1 MDMIASRPN
10 TTARQPSA
18 CPPLT
23 EGAQA
28 LRRGIK
34 VLRVLAGT
42 QENGARLAEVAERC
56 GLTRLTA
63 HRLLQ
68 VLIEEGLVERLPDAS
83 RYVLGRDASSFG
95 IDRPSAMRLRALAEP
110 FLQHISDST
119 GDSVALTMR
128 SGLDSICAASCI
140 GRFPSRTAA
149 AVVGARLPL
158 GVGLGGLV
166 ILAFLPDE
174 EAEDVMRQ
182 NATRLAKRKLTA
194 EHLRERI
201 AKVRSQGHAFTE
213 AGVTPGTHV
222 LAVPV
227 FDKEQRPV
235 AAINI
240 HATAERLPAARAKKV
255 IELIGAQARM
265 LGQAYDR
272 RVGGGKPPALM
283 NQAGSMGT
291 NGR

>member
-1 MDMIASRPN
+1 MASRSDTPPRR
-10 TTARQPSA
+10 TSTSS
-18 CPPLT
+18 PLT

-42 QENGARLAEVAERC
+42 QENGARLAEVAELC
-56 GLTRLTA
+56 GLTRPTA
-63 HRLLQ
+63 HRILQ
-68 VLIEEGLVERLPDAS
+68 VLVEEGLAERLPDAS
-83 RYVLGRDASSFG
+83 RYVVGREASLFG
-95 IDRPSAMRLRALAEP
+95 HARPSAMRLRALADP

-119 GDSVALTMR
+119 GDSVALTVR
-128 SGLDSICAASCI
+128 NGLDSICAASCI

-166 ILAFLPDE
+166 ILAFLPDV
-174 EAEDVMRQ
+174 EAEDVLRQ

-194 EHLRERI
+194 EQLRERI
-201 AKVRSQGHAFTE
+201 IKVRSQGHAFTE

-227 FDKEQRPV
+227 FDKEHRPV

-240 HATAERLPAARAKKV
+240 HATADRLPAPRAKKV
-255 IELIGAQARM
+255 IELISTQATL

-272 RVGGGKPPALM
+272 RLGGG
-283 NQAGSMGT
+283 
-291 NGR
+291 

>member
-1 MDMIASRPN
+1 MDMVASHSHTSTR
-10 TTARQPSA
+10 RPSA
-18 CPPLT
+18 SAPLT

-34 VLRVLAGT
+34 ILRVLAAT
-42 QENGARLAEVAERC
+42 QENGARLAEVAELC
-56 GLTRLTA
+56 DLTRPTA
-63 HRLLQ
+63 HRILQ
-68 VLIEEGLVERLPDAS
+68 VLVEEGLAERLADAS
-83 RYVLGRDASSFG
+83 RYVVGRDASLFG
-95 IDRPSAMRLRALAEP
+95 IARPSAMRLRALAEP

-166 ILAFLPDE
+166 ILAFLPE
-174 EAEDVMRQ
+174 VEAEEVLRQ
-182 NATRLAKRKLTA
+182 NAMRLAKRKLTA
-194 EHLRERI
+194 EQLRERI
-201 AKVRSQGHAFTE
+201 IKVRSQGHAFTE
-213 AGVTPGTHV
+213 TGVTPGTHV

-227 FDKEQRPV
+227 FDRERRPV

-240 HATAERLPAARAKKV
+240 HATADRLPALRAKQV
-255 IELIGAQARM
+255 IELIGSQAKM
-265 LGQAYDR
+265 LGLAYDR
-272 RVGGGKPPALM
+272 RF
-283 NQAGSMGT
+283 GT
-291 NGR
+291 G